1 MGDEDNEEE
10 EEKKSEE
17 AIKLEGK
24 IANQQKF
31 MDFFLMRLKKSNY
44 KIKEAEICLK
54 IMPDRKWCQRSKKFN
69 DSKVS
74 KYNEKLQKIT
84 NIMANLENDLQK
96 LLTDKQ
102 KELRKEHEEEIA
114 IERKIIRDEK
124 YMELLE
130 SKQERNMRLRALREN
145 IIANLTHKYDRVKS
159 ESRKE
164 RIKILIEKYEKLYEI
179 RVETLE

>member
-1 MGDEDNEEE
+1 MGY
-10 EEKKSEE
+10 EK
-17 AIKLEGK
+17 K

-31 MDFFLMRLKKSNY
+31 MDFFLMRLTKSNY

-54 IMPDRKWCQRSKKFN
+54 FMPDRKWCQRSKKFN

-74 KYNEKLQKIT
+74 KYNEKLQRIK
-84 NIMANLENDLQK
+84 NIIANLDNDLQQ

-102 KELRKEHEEEIA
+102 KKFRKEHEEELA
-114 IERKIIRDEK
+114 IERKVIRDEK

-130 SKQERNMRLRALREN
+130 SKQERNMRLRALRKN
-145 IIANLTHKYDRVKS
+145 IIGNLTHKYDRVKS

-164 RIKILIEKYEKLYEI
+164 RIKI
-179 RVETLE
+179 